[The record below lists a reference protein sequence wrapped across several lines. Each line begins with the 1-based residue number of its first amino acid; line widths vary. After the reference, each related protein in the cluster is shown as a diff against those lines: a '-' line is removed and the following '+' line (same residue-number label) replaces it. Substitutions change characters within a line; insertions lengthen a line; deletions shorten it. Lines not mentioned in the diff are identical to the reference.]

1 MNVSSVASTP
11 SLIQKPEA
19 TEAPGPEVGAKN
31 DHDGD
36 EGAAASSASSA
47 AAPRPGTGTVV
58 NTSA

>member
-1 MNVSSVASTP
+1 MNVSSVAGATP
-11 SLIQKPEA
+11 ALKKPEA
-19 TEAPGPEVGAKN
+19 MEAPGPEVGAKN

-36 EGAAASSASSA
+36 DGSSAAISS